1 MKNSIVHSL
10 WKRGYGWLI
19 AIAIFFLLTLVY
31 ASPVLM
37 GKVVQAGDHV
47 SWQGMVHEAMMSKD
61 SGNPTWWTGS
71 MFSGMP
77 SYQIGGGSYL
87 PVDLALPFTKI
98 SRFFLGNET
107 LFYLMGYFFCFFLML
122 KCFRLKTNLAIV
134 GSIAIT
140 FSSYFFIIIA
150 AGHNT
155 KVESIALLAPV
166 VGGFFLIFRK
176 RYLWGALLTA
186 VYVML
191 GVMKHPQIAYYY
203 CMLIG
208 ILGCAEL
215 YIHIK
220 EKRYKDLG
228 LACLVFLGAFLVGVG
243 AWYPKYK
250 ANLEY
255 MSETMRGGH
264 SELVKESDEQNKTE
278 GLNLDY
284 ATAWSYGVGETFTLL
299 VPGFMGNASGYD
311 VGTDSE
317 VYKSFVDHGVSRRE
331 AAQYAKHMPTY
342 WGDQPF
348 TAGPVY
354 VGAIVCF
361 LFVLGLCIIEG
372 PYKWALLAATVVS
385 VMLSWGHNFMP
396 LTDFFFKYFP
406 MYNRFRAVSSML
418 VVAEVTMP
426 LLGFLALKRIMDGEM
441 EKKDLLKKMYI
452 SAGVTGGLCLLS
464 SLLGGAL
471 FDFSSVNDVQNFKN
485 LPDWLV
491 SSIMD
496 ERESMLRSD
505 AFRSFLFIAAA
516 FVLLWLYVK
525 DKLKANLFVLLL
537 GVFILLDMWPICK
550 RYFNNDNFVT
560 VKEEKNY
567 FKKLPWEEQLLSSE
581 TDMNYRVL
589 NLTTNTFNESRTSYY
604 FKSIGGYHAA
614 KLRRYQDLI
623 EEHIS
628 KFNMPVLNM
637 LNTKY
642 VITKGQD
649 GQTIPQRNPDAMG
662 NAWFVD
668 SIVVANTP
676 NEESDALKT
685 INVKNTAVTDVKF
698 SEFVNSNLSHDSSA
712 VVKELTYAP
721 NKLVY
726 ESQSERDGTI
736 VFSEVYYPYGWKAY
750 IDGQETPHFRVNYL
764 LRALNVPSGKHS
776 IEFVFD
782 PDSVRNARP
791 IAYICYAI
799 LYGLVFFA
807 LGGWIYGLVRKRR
820 DSEENGLTNL

>member
-1 MKNSIVHSL
+1 MGRKQLSVKSVL
-10 WKRGYGWLI
+10 PYGI
-19 AIAIFFLLTLVY
+19 AIVIFLALTLVY
-31 ASPVLM
+31 ASPILE
-37 GKVVQAGDHV
+37 GKVLLAGDV
-47 SWQGMVHEAMMSKD
+47 KSAEGMSREFREYKEKTSEI
-61 SGNPTWWTGS
+61 SWWTGS
-71 MFSGMP
+71 MFCGMP
-77 SYQIGGGSYL
+77 TYHIGGPVFPGEGNYYTLRSITSLSLTGVLSFILSY
-87 PVDLALPFTKI
+87 FI
-98 SRFFLGNET
+98 
-107 LFYLMGYFFCFFLML
+107 CFFILL
-122 KCFRLKTNLAIV
+122 RSFKINTWLSIV
-134 GSIAIT
+134 GAIAIAL
-140 FSSYFFIIIA
+140 SSYFFIIIA

-155 KVESIALLAPV
+155 KAETIAFMAPV
-166 VGGFFLIFRK
+166 IAGFYLTFQKKYLLGSIFTIL
-176 RYLWGALLTA
+176 YAC
-186 VYVML
+186 L
-191 GVMKHPQIAYYY
+191 GMMRHPQMAYYI
-203 CMLIG
+203 CLLIG
-208 ILGCAEL
+208 VLFVAEV
-215 YIHIK
+215 YIHVK
-220 EKRYKDLG
+220 EKRYKDLAIAS
-228 LACLVFLGAFLVGVG
+228 LLFCAALLVGIG
-243 AWYPKYK
+243 TNYPRYSV
-250 ANLEY
+250 NQEY
-255 MSETMRGGH
+255 VTETMRGGH
-264 SELVKESDEQNKTE
+264 SELVKESDGQNKTE
-278 GLNLDY
+278 GLDLDY
-284 ATAWSYGVGETFTLL
+284 ATAWSYGVGETFTML

-311 VGTDSE
+311 VGTNSE
-317 VYKSFVDHGVSRRE
+317 IYKSLVDHGVSRRE
-331 AAQYAKHMPTY
+331 AAQYVKHMPTY

-361 LFVLGLCIIEG
+361 LFVLGLCVVEG
-372 PYKWALLAATVVS
+372 PYKWALLAATVMS
-385 VMLSWGHNFMP
+385 ILLSWGHNFMP

-406 MYNRFRAVSSML
+406 MYNKFRAVSSIL

-441 EKKDLLKKMYI
+441 EKKDLIKKLYI
-452 SAGVTGGLCLLS
+452 SAGVTGGLCLIFWI
-464 SLLGGAL
+464 LGGAL
-471 FDFSSVNDVQNFKN
+471 FDFSSVNDANSFRN

-505 AFRSFLFIAAA
+505 ALRSFFLIAVA
-516 FVLLWLYVK
+516 FVLVWLYVN
-525 DKLKANLFVLLL
+525 DKLKSKIFVLLL
-537 GVFILLDMWPICK
+537 GLFILFDMWPINK

-567 FKKLPWEEQLLSSE
+567 FKKLPWEEQLLSTE
-581 TDMNYRVL
+581 KDPNYRVL

-604 FKSIGGYHAA
+604 FKSVGGYHAA

-649 GQTIPQRNPDAMG
+649 GQAIPQRNPDAMG

-698 SEFVNSNLSHDSSA
+698 SEFVNSGLSHDSLA
-712 VVKELTYAP
+712 TVKEISYAP

-726 ESQSERDGTI
+726 ESQSEKDGTI

-750 IDGQETPHFRVNYL
+750 IDGQETPHFRANYL
-764 LRALNVPSGKHS
+764 LRALNVPAGKHS

-782 PDSVRNARP
+782 PDSIKSAKP
-791 IAYICYAI
+791 IALICYVI
-799 LYGLVFFA
+799 LYGLIIFA
-807 LGGWIYGLVRKRR
+807 VGKSVYGFVRSRR
-820 DSEENGLTNL
+820 KQEEMG